1 MKKTKLTRS
10 LMAACSI
17 VALSAVMY
25 GCVHSGDDGEAP
37 VVVDMDMDG
46 DGVADVADAF
56 PDDPAETKDSDDDG
70 VGNNA
75 DAFPFDGTETA
86 DADGDGVGDNADAFP
101 MDATETAD
109 ADGDG
114 VGDNADAF
122 PGDDDQRRGGRLV
135 QVANAYGVEDLAT
148 TPTVD
153 EQAQAVMPFVTAVN
167 TAAAAADN
175 GETGTTATATWPGV
189 PDNPETANTD
199 ESAMNVLSI
208 DVTPANMGGA
218 LEFRTE
224 AAEENDPN
232 TTVDETI
239 VTATDIGG
247 LGDFMNGYL
256 ISDGNRHVIVFT
268 DKDQNDAPVTEVT
281 GVEAA
286 TLTNDPVTG
295 STVTDLGTSSGTG
308 YTGVTY
314 YDGVNAVTD
323 QTDTNLA
330 YMGSLTCPDGMACM
344 TSTDADGNITVT
356 GYIFTGS
363 REATAAVTPM
373 TAEQQEMANN
383 DYLVFG
389 VWLRE

>member
-1 MKKTKLTRS
+1 MRVGAVLCPASGGLFLAQSVNSRLPTRPLQNEESLGAMKKTKLTRS

-268 DKDQNDAPVTEVT
+268 DKDQKRCSGYGGNW
-281 GVEAA
+281 GGSR
-286 TLTNDPVTG
+286 DPHQRPRDRQHGYRSGHQLRNRLYGCHLPT
-295 STVTDLGTSSGTG
+295 TVL
-308 YTGVTY
+308 
-314 YDGVNAVTD
+314 
-323 QTDTNLA
+323 
-330 YMGSLTCPDGMACM
+330 MRSLTKP
-344 TSTDADGNITVT
+344 TRTWRTWV
-356 GYIFTGS
+356 
-363 REATAAVTPM
+363 V
-373 TAEQQEMANN
+373 
-383 DYLVFG
+383 
-389 VWLRE
+389 